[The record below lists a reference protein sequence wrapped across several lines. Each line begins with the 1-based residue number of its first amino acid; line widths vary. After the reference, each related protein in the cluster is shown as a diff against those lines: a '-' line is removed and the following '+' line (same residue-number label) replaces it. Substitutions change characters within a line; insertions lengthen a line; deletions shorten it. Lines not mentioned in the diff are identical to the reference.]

1 VLKVYKGLDIITNKV
16 TESEREGVKHHLM
29 DFLEPE
35 DEYLVTQ
42 FVRDAAAK
50 ASIESWV
57 DTCWYFF

>member
-50 ASIESWV
+50 ASIES
-57 DTCWYFF
+57 